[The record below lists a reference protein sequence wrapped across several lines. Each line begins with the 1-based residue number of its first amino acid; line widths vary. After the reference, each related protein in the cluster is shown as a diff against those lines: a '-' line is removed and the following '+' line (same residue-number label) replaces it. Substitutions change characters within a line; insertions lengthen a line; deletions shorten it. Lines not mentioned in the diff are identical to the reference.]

1 MELKEKHKINFTNYI
16 YKLEINDTFKRLICD
31 ENFINENPEFYLYYP
46 ILFSETFNISKQHL
60 SKLSIAGYLYYQS
73 TLFTDSLIDKNDKSK
88 IALISICLVCNKNI
102 IFYFSSRQFIIIMKK
117 IKEKKSTIWIK
128 SILKN

>member
-46 ILFSETFNISKQHL
+46 ILFSETFNILKQHL
-60 SKLSIAGYLYYQS
+60 SKLSIAGTCIINLLYLR
-73 TLFTDSLIDKNDKSK
+73 I
-88 IALISICLVCNKNI
+88 V
-102 IFYFSSRQFIIIMKK
+102 
-117 IKEKKSTIWIK
+117 
-128 SILKN
+128 